1 MITDSYGRL
10 FAVFI
15 FSPILVYKGSIYNDI
30 VLIFLGII
38 LLFYECFWI
47 FTSGPQVTYLK

>member
-1 MITDSYGRL
+1 MITDNYGRL

-15 FSPILVYKGSIYNDI
+15 FSPILVYKGSIYKDI
-30 VLIFLGII
+30 VLIFLGIL

-47 FTSGPQVTYLK
+47 FTSRPQVTYLK